1 MARIRFYGNLGQ
13 KPVAHIDK
21 KDTKKIYYTFSVG
34 EGYKFDKD
42 GVEVKQTEWH
52 NCITFGERHKFS
64 CELLDKGSKV
74 LIKGTQ
80 TPKNYINKLGEEVKS
95 YSIVVD
101 EIWTLEG
108 LKSRDEKKL
117 LEKAKILLEIAKR
130 KTDFGKILKNEIE
143 QEMEIRKAS
152 QIKKVEEVKKS
163 DNLAKIMELAGDDT
177 ELLEMLKAR
186 ELKKQQTETTLSETE
201 QEDNTEKPKTIKAK
215 LNADDGQYYNLDGEQ
230 LVTIEDEGKI
240 FDVLTGFEVI
250 NIHDDYQEDDLP
262 F

>member
-13 KPVAHIDK
+13 KPVAHLDK

-64 CELLDKGSKV
+64 CELLEKGSRV
-74 LIKGTQ
+74 LIIGTQ
-80 TPKNYINKLGEEVKS
+80 SPKHYLNKLGEEVKS

-143 QEMEIRKAS
+143 QEMELRKAS
-152 QIKKVEEVKKS
+152 QVKKVEEVKKS

-177 ELLEMLKAR
+177 ELLEILKAR
-186 ELKKQQTETTLSETE
+186 ELKKQQTETIAPESE
-201 QEDNTEKPKTIKAK
+201 QENTEKPKTIKAK
-215 LNADDGQYYNLDGEQ
+215 LNADDGQYYTLDGEQ
-230 LVTIEDEGKI
+230 LGVVEIDGKI
-240 FDVLTGFEVI
+240 YDVNSNDEVI
-250 NIHDDYQEDDLP
+250 NVDDNQNDDLP